1 MKISILSTFTFY
13 KSGGR
18 KLNTKLKL
26 KSQTKLWEIGI
37 SELNYFDFVNF
48 CSIYHVNYWLLKNY
62 VNKYYSYL

>member
-18 KLNTKLKL
+18 NIKLKL

-48 CSIYHVNYWLLKNY
+48 VVFIMLIIGH
-62 VNKYYSYL
+62 